1 MFPGSGKVVSGQ
13 VGFMGPATAKPNP
26 TYEEVTTKFMID
38 FVANA
43 FSLLKCILM
52 LCGDF
57 EQVCTGH
64 TRHVEVYNLKFDG
77 DEQTYED
84 LVKHFFMF
92 HDPTTLNQ
100 QGNDIGTQYASAIF
114 CSDQK
119 QVII

>member
-1 MFPGSGKVVSGQ
+1 M
-13 VGFMGPATAKPNP
+13 
-26 TYEEVTTKFMID
+26 
-38 FVANA
+38 
-43 FSLLKCILM
+43 
-52 LCGDF
+52 
-57 EQVCTGH
+57 CTGH

-119 QVII
+119 QVIILGCMVHQYTKMYFLHFGAETVL